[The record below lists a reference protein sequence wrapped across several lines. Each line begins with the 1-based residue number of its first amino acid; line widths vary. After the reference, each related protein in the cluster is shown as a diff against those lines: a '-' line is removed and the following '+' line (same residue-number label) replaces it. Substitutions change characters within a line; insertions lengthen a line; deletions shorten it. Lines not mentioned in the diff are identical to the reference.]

1 MQYLLMIYAAE
12 DAGPMPGEEAF
23 DLMLD
28 GYEQFSKRVEA
39 DGVFVA
45 GEALD
50 SVSTATTV
58 KVREGASQVTDGP
71 FAETKEALGGF
82 YLLDCKDLD
91 AAIEYASKIPSA
103 AYGCVEIRP
112 IMKYE

>member
-12 DAGPMPGEEAF
+12 DAGPMPGEEKF

-28 GYEQFSKRVEA
+28 GYEQFSKRVES

-50 SVSTATTV
+50 SVNTATTV
-58 KVREGASQVTDGP
+58 KVRDGVSHITDGP

-103 AYGCVEIRP
+103 EYGSVEIRP